1 MSATFIQRVLFITGV
16 VLLVIA
22 LLFAFA
28 RAPGI
33 FLLTFVSVVLA
44 VFLHTVARTLPLP
57 YKPALGVTL
66 LLLVGVLAGFSWF
79 MGPCLDNQLRGL
91 NTQLPRSVDRVEQ
104 QLSQTAW
111 GRRLLAR
118 VPVLSTP
125 TPAQASTPGGPD
137 REGGRLSALV
147 VNLLGRVTN
156 LLTAFFS
163 ALGHVFFVVFM
174 SIFFAAGAGSYA
186 SGTVHLFPPARRS
199 HVRSALREVY
209 RTLQGWLLGQFV
221 AMLAVGTVVGA
232 GLWLLGVPFALA
244 LGFITFL
251 FEFIPTIGPWLA
263 GVPAVLIALS
273 QGFDTALWVAGLFFA
288 VELLEGNILLPLVQR
303 WAVELP
309 PALTLFS
316 IFLMGALFGF
326 IGILVAAPLAAAL
339 LTLVKMLYLK
349 DTFGD
354 EVALPGGGS

>member
-1 MSATFIQRVLFITGV
+1 MSTTFIQRVRFITGV

-22 LLFAFA
+22 LLYAFT

-33 FLLTFVSVVLA
+33 FLLTFVSIVLA
-44 VFLHTVARTLPLP
+44 VFLHTVARALPLP
-57 YKPALGVTL
+57 PKFALGVTL
-66 LLLVGVLAGFSWF
+66 LLIVGVLAGFSWLV
-79 MGPCLDNQLRGL
+79 GPRLDNQLRGL
-91 NTQLPRSVDRVEQ
+91 NTQLPRSVDQIEQ

-111 GRRLLAR
+111 GQRFLAR

-125 TPAQASTPGGPD
+125 TPAQASTPQGPE
-137 REGGRLSALV
+137 RRGGRLSDLA
-147 VNLLGRVTN
+147 VNLLSRLTN
-156 LLTAFFS
+156 LLTALFS

-186 SGTVHLFPPARRS
+186 SGMAHLFPPARRS
-199 HVRSALREVY
+199 HVRSALQEVY

-221 AMLAVGTVVGA
+221 AMLAVGTAVGV

-326 IGILVAAPLAAAL
+326 IGVLVAAPLAAAL
-339 LTLVKMLYLK
+339 LTLVKMLYLR

-354 EVALPGGGS
+354 KVALPGGS